1 MWKKASWALVGVLCL
16 AIVVLLYSRREEA
29 ASSQMTNSSGEVT
42 NEGRNNQLLSVNDSI
57 GDMTNHASFE
67 GFGKLLL
74 PWDNRT
80 VDDEMPLSKM
90 DQLMP
95 YHSHIDTENAVAA
108 VNHLIEEQQNGQ
120 TIFYPIYSEEEME
133 ANPEKRNT
141 GLFYYRGEAD
151 APYAVVAP
159 GGGFSYVGSLHEGF
173 PYAMEISQAGYNA
186 FVLKYEVGNER
197 IATED
202 LARGISFIEDH
213 ADELAVS
220 TEDYSLWG
228 SSAGARMVA
237 NIGTNGVAAYGGDA
251 SEAPATIVTAYT
263 GHRNYSEDDTPTF
276 AVVSADDPIASAD
289 TMRTRIQNLQDSG
302 VDAEIVTFNRVGHGF
317 GLGIGTEAEG
327 WEDQAMEFWQNHI
340 ES

>member
-1 MWKKASWALVGVLCL
+1 MWNKASWVLVGVLCA
-16 AIVVLLYSRREEA
+16 AILVLLYSRGEA
-29 ASSQMTNSSGEVT
+29 SNPTMTNSSGEVT
-42 NEGRNNQLLSVNDSI
+42 NQSGENGLLTVNDRI
-57 GDMTNHASFE
+57 GDMTDHPAFD
-67 GFGKLLL
+67 GFGQLLL

-80 VDDEMPLSKM
+80 VDADMPLTQM

-95 YHSHIDTENAVAA
+95 YHGQINPENSVAA

-120 TIFYPIYSEEEME
+120 RIFYPIYAEEEM
-133 ANPEKRNT
+133 AGNPQKRNT
-141 GLFYYRGEAD
+141 GLFFYRGEAD

-186 FVLKYEVGNER
+186 FVSKYEVGNER

-202 LARGISFIEDH
+202 LARAISFIEDH
-213 ADELAVS
+213 AEELEVS

-251 SEAPATIVTAYT
+251 RESPATIVTAYT
-263 GHRNYSEDDTPTF
+263 GHRNYGEEDTPTF
-276 AVVSADDPIASAD
+276 AVVSEDDPIASAD

-302 VDAEIVTFNRVGHGF
+302 VNAEIVTFNRVGHGF

-327 WEDQAMEFWQNHI
+327 WEDQAMAFWQNQI
-340 ES
+340 EP

>member
-1 MWKKASWALVGVLCL
+1 MWNKASWVLVGVLCL
-16 AIVVLLYSRREEA
+16 AIVFLLHSRRGPNP
-29 ASSQMTNSSGEVT
+29 SMTNSPGEVT
-42 NEGRNNQLLSVNDSI
+42 HQSDKNRLLTVNDRV
-57 GDMTNHASFE
+57 GDMTDHPAFD
-67 GFGKLLL
+67 GFGNLLL
-74 PWDNRT
+74 PQDSRT
-80 VDDEMPLSKM
+80 VDVDLPLSKI

-95 YHSHIDTENAVAA
+95 YHSQIDPENSVAA
-108 VNHLIEEQQNGQ
+108 VNHLIEDAQNDQ
-120 TIFYPIYSEEEME
+120 TIFYSIYTEEEL
-133 ANPEKRNT
+133 AKNPQKRNT

-151 APYAVVAP
+151 APYAVIAP

-173 PYAMEISQAGYNA
+173 PYARDISQAGYNA
-186 FVLKYEVGNER
+186 FVLKYEVGHER

-202 LARGISFIEDH
+202 LAQAISFIEDH

-251 SEAPATIVTAYT
+251 REDPATIVTAYT
-263 GHRNYSEDDTPTF
+263 GHRNYSEEDTPTF
-276 AVVSADDPIASAD
+276 AVVSEDDPIASAD

-302 VDAEIVTFNRVGHGF
+302 VDAEIVTFHRVGHGF
-317 GLGIGTEAEG
+317 GLGIGTEAEN
-327 WEDQAMEFWQNHI
+327 WEDRALVFWQNHI